1 MIDYSSST
9 GIMTPVNPLNN
20 NKKGSR
26 LNAAIM
32 FNETWSWGS
41 TKWEKGNSRHRY
53 LSTLPSLVTRMS
65 WGQLNFHLKNG
76 SATISHLLSGLK
88 STKIGN
94 GRPRTLYLWIHSN
107 GYTITGNNSLRSTS
121 YKLDQSKCK
130 HGNPGK
136 LRFIILMPDRNKVSQ
151 TCDNS
156 KLLSE
161 YRYWHGGK
169 ILDQANAKGNALDT
183 RGAIKSERFPQG
195 ALHKSVLPN
204 SICLNGVSL
213 KPFGGRNN
221 ILDLVRARYMSTLP
235 KKSTSLQALH
245 EEVLEKQRELVK
257 LAKLKGCYDKS
268 VLDKQLVLVRS
279 KLFREYAVMIIS
291 VKAGSQT
298 PWIDKEIY
306 NKEGE
311 HTYVNLVE
319 SLREA
324 TYYPNKYISSPI
336 KRVWIP
342 KPGKSEKRPL
352 GIPTIRDR
360 ALQALVNLALL
371 PLVEMTSDPN
381 SYGFRPHRD
390 CKMAIAAV
398 RNQLKTTNLTKVRT
412 SISKRFN
419 KVGNQPAHLMR
430 ANQDKWIL
438 DADIKGFFDNI
449 NHKWL
454 MDNIF
459 LHPCLKKLLEQWL
472 KAKIFDAGIY
482 IDPLSG
488 TPQGGIISPTLA
500 NFTLNGLEKT
510 VKNSL
515 SPLTKSD
522 EQRMQVKLRDGT
534 YRRIAL
540 STQLIRYADDFVV
553 ITRSRNI
560 LDKLVVP
567 AINTFLKER
576 GLWLS
581 PQKTKQF
588 CLSQK
593 NVQIDFLGYTFK
605 YNPKWSYRRTMIFSR
620 QTEGA
625 IALYP
630 NRMKVI
636 TFIDKLQE
644 IFKNSQ
650 NLSAMELITKLN
662 PIIRG
667 WANYYNLDNS
677 SHYRSKVKEALY
689 RLTWEWMRAKHP
701 TLGKIALAEMYFLRK
716 NTVIEGVV
724 DQDSPMPNE
733 SVKKGYRL
741 FKNYKWVLYG
751 ISKTSSRFRN
761 KDITRI
767 AYLLNPVN
775 STPIVA
781 AIKHLI
787 PNTLLNVHAFEDKIS
802 ELIKL
807 KLRISLQSSSKT
819 PTLKEKLYKKQ
830 EGKCHLCDKMIDFE
844 YLHQNSVHIHHIMP
858 IKSGGDKFSLKNLA
872 LTHSWCH
879 REHKH

>member
-1 MIDYSSST
+1 MKIEI
-9 GIMTPVNPLNN
+9 G
-20 NKKGSR
+20 R
-26 LNAAIM
+26 
-32 FNETWSWGS
+32 
-41 TKWEKGNSRHRY
+41 
-53 LSTLPSLVTRMS
+53 
-65 WGQLNFHLKNG
+65 
-76 SATISHLLSGLK
+76 SG
-88 STKIGN
+88 TV
-94 GRPRTLYLWIHSN
+94 YLWIHSN
-107 GYTITGNNSLRSTS
+107 GYTITGNNSLRCTS
-121 YKLDQSKCK
+121 YQLDQSQCK

-136 LRFIILMPDRNKVSQ
+136 LRLLILMPDLNKVSL
-151 TCDNS
+151 TCVTS
-156 KLLSE
+156 KLSSE
-161 YRYWHGGK
+161 SRNWHGGK

-183 RGAIKSERFPQG
+183 QGAIKSERFTKR
-195 ALHKSVLPN
+195 ALNKSVQPN
-204 SICLNGVSL
+204 SISLNGVSF

-221 ILDLVRARYMSTLP
+221 IQDLARVRYMSTLP
-235 KKSTSLQALH
+235 KKSTSLQVLH
-245 EEVLEKQRELVK
+245 EEVLEKQKELVK

-291 VKAGSQT
+291 VKTGSQT
-298 PWIDKEIY
+298 PGIDKEIY
-306 NKEGE
+306 NKNDE

-324 TYYPNKYISSPI
+324 TYYPNKYVSSPI

-352 GIPTIRDR
+352 GIPTVKDR
-360 ALQALVNLALL
+360 ALQALVNLVLL

-381 SYGFRPHRD
+381 SYGFRPYRD

-398 RNQLKTTNLTKVRT
+398 RNQLKTTDLTKVRF

-419 KVGNQPAHLMR
+419 KDGNQTAHLMR
-430 ANQDKWIL
+430 ANQEKWIL

-459 LHPCLKKLLEQWL
+459 LHSSLKKILEQWL

-515 SPLTKSD
+515 SPLTKSV
-522 EQRMQVKLRDGT
+522 EQRMQVKLRDGS
-534 YRRIAL
+534 YKRIAL
-540 STQLIRYADDFVV
+540 ATQLIRYADDFIV
-553 ITRSRNI
+553 ITRSKNI
-560 LDKLVVP
+560 LDKFIVP

-593 NVQIDFLGYTFK
+593 DAQIDFLGYTLK
-605 YNPKWSYRRTMIFSR
+605 YNPKWSSRRSMIFSR

-630 NRMKVI
+630 NRMKVVA
-636 TFIDKLQE
+636 FIDKLQE

-650 NLSAMELITKLN
+650 NLSAMELISKLN

-689 RLTWEWMRAKHP
+689 RLTWEWLRAKHP

-716 NTVIEGVV
+716 NTAIEGEI
-724 DQDSPMPNE
+724 DQDSPMPDE
-733 SVKKGYRL
+733 SVKKGYRT

-751 ISKTSSRFRN
+751 ISKSNSRYRN
-761 KDITRI
+761 INMTRI
-767 AYLLNPVN
+767 AYLLNPIN
-775 STPIVA
+775 SAPIVA
-781 AIKHLI
+781 AIKYLI
-787 PNTLLNVHAFEDKIS
+787 PKTLLNVHAFEDKIS

-807 KLRISLQSSSKT
+807 KLRISLLSSPKT

-844 YLHQNSVHIHHIMP
+844 FLHQNSVHIHHIMP
-858 IKSGGDKFSLKNLA
+858 IKSGGDKFSIKNLA

>member
-1 MIDYSSST
+1 
-9 GIMTPVNPLNN
+9 
-20 NKKGSR
+20 
-26 LNAAIM
+26 
-32 FNETWSWGS
+32 
-41 TKWEKGNSRHRY
+41 
-53 LSTLPSLVTRMS
+53 
-65 WGQLNFHLKNG
+65 
-76 SATISHLLSGLK
+76 
-88 STKIGN
+88 
-94 GRPRTLYLWIHSN
+94 
-107 GYTITGNNSLRSTS
+107 
-121 YKLDQSKCK
+121 
-130 HGNPGK
+130 
-136 LRFIILMPDRNKVSQ
+136 MPDRNKVSQ
-151 TCDNS
+151 TCENS

-161 YRYWHGGK
+161 DHNWHGGK

-183 RGAIKSERFPQG
+183 QGAIRSERFTQR
-195 ALHKSVLPN
+195 ALHKHKSVLPN
-204 SICLNGVSL
+204 SISLNGVLL

-221 ILDLVRARYMSTLP
+221 IQDLVRARYMSTLP
-235 KKSTSLQALH
+235 KKPTSLHSLQ
-245 EEVLEKQRELVK
+245 EEVLEKQMELVE

-279 KLFREYAVMIIS
+279 KLFRDYAVMIIS

-298 PWIDKEIY
+298 PGIDTEKY
-306 NKEGE
+306 NKDDE
-311 HTYVNLVE
+311 HTFVNLVE
-319 SLREA
+319 TLREA
-324 TYYPNKYISSPI
+324 TYHPNKYISSPI
-336 KRVWIP
+336 KRVWNP

-352 GIPTIRDR
+352 GVPTIRDK
-360 ALQALVNLALL
+360 ALQALINLVLL

-398 RNQLKTTNLTKVRT
+398 RNQLKTTDLTKVRF

-419 KVGNQPAHLMR
+419 KVGNQSAHLMR

-459 LHPCLKKLLEQWL
+459 LHPSLKKLLEQWL
-472 KAKIFDAGIY
+472 KAKIFDDGIY

-510 VKNSL
+510 VTDSL
-515 SPLTKSD
+515 SPLTKSV

-534 YRRIAL
+534 YRRFAL
-540 STQLIRYADDFVV
+540 ATRLIRYADDFVV
-553 ITRSRNI
+553 ITRSKNI
-560 LDKLVVP
+560 LDKFVVP
-567 AINTFLKER
+567 AINSFLKER

-593 NVQIDFLGYTFK
+593 DAQIDFLGYTFK
-605 YNPKWSYRRTMIFSR
+605 FNPKWSSRRTMIFSR

-644 IFKNSQ
+644 IFKSSQ

-689 RLTWEWMRAKHP
+689 RLTWEWIKAKHP

-716 NTVIEGVV
+716 NTVIEGAV
-724 DQDSPMPNE
+724 DQNSPLPDE
-733 SVKKGYRL
+733 SVKKGYRM

-751 ISKTSSRFRN
+751 ISKSSSRFSN

-767 AYLLNPVN
+767 AYLLNPIN

-807 KLRISLQSSSKT
+807 KLKISLLSSSKT

-830 EGKCHLCDKMIDFE
+830 EGKCHLCDKRIDFD
-844 YLHQNSVHIHHIMP
+844 YLHLNSVHIHHILP
-858 IKSGGDKFSLKNLA
+858 IKSGGGMFSLKNLA

>member
-1 MIDYSSST
+1 MKIE
-9 GIMTPVNPLNN
+9 IN
-20 NKKGSR
+20 R
-26 LNAAIM
+26 
-32 FNETWSWGS
+32 
-41 TKWEKGNSRHRY
+41 
-53 LSTLPSLVTRMS
+53 
-65 WGQLNFHLKNG
+65 
-76 SATISHLLSGLK
+76 SG
-88 STKIGN
+88 TV
-94 GRPRTLYLWIHSN
+94 YLWIHSN
-107 GYTITGNNSLRSTS
+107 GYTITGNNSLRCTS
-121 YKLDQSKCK
+121 YQLDQSQCK

-136 LRFIILMPDRNKVSQ
+136 LGLIILMPDLNKVSL
-151 TCDNS
+151 TCVIS
-156 KLLSE
+156 KLSLES
-161 YRYWHGGK
+161 RNWHGGK

-183 RGAIKSERFPQG
+183 QSAIKSERFTKR
-195 ALHKSVLPN
+195 ALNKSVLPN
-204 SICLNGVSL
+204 SISLNGVSL

-221 ILDLVRARYMSTLP
+221 IQDLVRVRYMSTLP

-245 EEVLEKQRELVK
+245 EEVLEKQMELVK

-291 VKAGSQT
+291 VKTGSQT
-298 PWIDKEIY
+298 PGIDKEIY
-306 NKEGE
+306 NKHDE
-311 HTYVNLVE
+311 HTFVNLVE

-324 TYYPNKYISSPI
+324 TYHPNKYVSSPI

-342 KPGKSEKRPL
+342 KPGKSEKRVL
-352 GIPTIRDR
+352 GIPTVRDR
-360 ALQALVNLALL
+360 ALQALINLVLL

-390 CKMAIAAV
+390 CKMAVAAV
-398 RNQLKTTNLTKVRT
+398 RNQLKTTDLSKVRF

-419 KVGNQPAHLMR
+419 KEGNTAHLMR
-430 ANQDKWIL
+430 ANQEKWIL

-449 NHKWL
+449 NHQWL

-459 LHPCLKKLLEQWL
+459 LHSSLKKLLEQWL

-515 SPLTKSD
+515 SPLTKSV
-522 EQRMQVKLRDGT
+522 EQRMQVKLRDGS
-534 YRRIAL
+534 YKRIAL
-540 STQLIRYADDFVV
+540 STQLIRYADDFIV
-553 ITRSRNI
+553 ITRSKNI
-560 LDKLVVP
+560 LDKFIVP

-593 NVQIDFLGYTFK
+593 DAQIDFLGYTFK
-605 YNPKWSYRRTMIFSR
+605 YNPKWSSRRTMIFSR
-620 QTEGA
+620 QTPGA

-630 NRMKVI
+630 NRNKVI
-636 TFIDKLQE
+636 AFIDKLQE
-644 IFKNSQ
+644 IFKSSQ
-650 NLSAMELITKLN
+650 NLSAMELISKLN

-716 NTVIEGVV
+716 NTNIEGEI
-724 DQDSPMPNE
+724 DQDSPMPDV
-733 SVKKGYRL
+733 SVKKGYRM

-751 ISKTSSRFRN
+751 ISKSNSRFRN
-761 KDITRI
+761 QNMTRI
-767 AYLLNPVN
+767 AYLLNPIN
-775 STPIVA
+775 SAPIVA

-802 ELIKL
+802 TLLKL
-807 KLRISLQSSSKT
+807 KLRISLLSSPKT

-830 EGKCHLCDKMIDFE
+830 EGKCHLCDNIIDFE